1 MKGKMKIQVLG
12 SGCTNCKKLFEIV
25 SQVAKELQLK
35 TEVEYVVGTDGMQ
48 KMIELG
54 ALGSP
59 VISIDDNIV
68 MTGFTADKNKIKN
81 LLKSSLN

>member
-12 SGCTNCKKLFEIV
+12 SGCANCKKLFEMV

-35 TEVEYVVGTDGMQ
+35 TGVEYVVGTDGMK